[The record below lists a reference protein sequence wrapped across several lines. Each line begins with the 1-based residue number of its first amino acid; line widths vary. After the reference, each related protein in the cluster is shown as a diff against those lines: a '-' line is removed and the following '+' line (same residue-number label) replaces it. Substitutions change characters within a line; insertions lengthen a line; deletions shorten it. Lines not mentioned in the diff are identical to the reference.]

1 MSWKC
6 KRNVESGCL
15 SFEEYKYKG
24 YNKVTI
30 IRKIKYFQNEVSSL
44 THIVFIFELPHVKL
58 RNFLNITHSQSQSQV
73 SEMSSPTDFDRS
85 MLVEY
90 SAAFMYYIEKHK
102 LMEVMSRLLAEISVA
117 DGVTDVRRWMGE
129 NITRIG
135 VEIYTKSMDAFH
147 RGVRG
152 DFYQL
157 PRSFYHRI
165 VLHGKPGSGR
175 RSLAYVLAQRWNLL
189 ILDADVL
196 AYHSINKQDQ
206 DEPSRLLQEAI
217 EKDCVYKRSQ
227 AVGNLIEN
235 RLLQEDALHR
245 GWILINYPNNKCEAE
260 ELFEGFT
267 VPPNRF
273 VFLQIDERL
282 ARMRILLNSY
292 SPGPQA
298 HVSFVDRQ
306 MAQFRKSEPA
316 LNSYLSQRRE
326 VVYVDA
332 SPCFE
337 QVKCG
342 IISDL
347 TKTPYVLGKK
357 YGEANAKI

>member
-1 MSWKC
+1 MSTATT
-6 KRNVESGCL
+6 L
-15 SFEEYKYKG
+15 
-24 YNKVTI
+24 
-30 IRKIKYFQNEVSSL
+30 
-44 THIVFIFELPHVKL
+44 
-58 RNFLNITHSQSQSQV
+58 
-73 SEMSSPTDFDRS
+73 DRS

-90 SAAFMYYIEKHK
+90 SAGFMYYLEKHK

-129 NITRIG
+129 NIRRIG
-135 VEIYTKSMDAFH
+135 VEIYTKVMDAFH
-147 RGVRG
+147 RGVKG

-157 PRSFYHRI
+157 PGSFYHRI

-175 RSLAYVLAQRWNLL
+175 RSLAHVLAQRWNLL

-196 AYHSINKQDQ
+196 AYHSINSLRQN
-206 DEPSRLLQEAI
+206 EHTRLLQKAI
-217 EKDCVYKRSQ
+217 EKDCVYLRSQ
-227 AVGNLIEN
+227 AVGNLIQH
-235 RLLQEDALHR
+235 RLLKEDALHR

-267 VPPNRF
+267 VPPNRL
-273 VFLQIDERL
+273 VFLQIDERM

-298 HVSFVDRQ
+298 HISFLDRQ
-306 MAQFRKSEPA
+306 MAQFRKSERA
-316 LNSYLSQRRE
+316 LNAYLSQRRE

-332 SPCFE
+332 TPCFE
-337 QVKCG
+337 QVKCE
-342 IISDL
+342 IISQL

-357 YGEANAKI
+357 YGEANALL